1 MIGWL
6 KCGRIKEYSI
16 GLIAQIKKIL
26 ASFFNVFVNC
36 SPALVSQH
44 KPQLWKTANLCAILK
59 LAGLFLLI
67 YAVVDLSYFLKIL
80 KGQSTFPDL
89 LS

>member
-36 SPALVSQH
+36 SPVLVSQH
-44 KPQLWKTANLCAILK
+44 KTSALENCKFMRNFKTGGIISINICRCRPKLFSKYFERPINL
-59 LAGLFLLI
+59 
-67 YAVVDLSYFLKIL
+67 S
-80 KGQSTFPDL
+80 
-89 LS
+89 